1 MLASTMKMLE
11 PVQPVRKPRCRV
23 VRGTYPNSFGHIARK
38 TCTKPGYTM
47 YQESV
52 LRYRQYAEG
61 KKEDTF
67 IQTLATNHISWE
79 EITEKKMVDSAVK
92 RKVRC
97 KFEEEEKQLEE
108 RQLRLKKL
116 LSDEENALLNE
127 IESVPFTIEQQKESM
142 RQRAKQLREKREEER
157 QKLVQEKLDQKFRLE
172 CDPLRTATSKRLVQE
187 IAEEHRRNSNK
198 LELICK
204 EKQMVDGIFREM
216 NKKEYQKML
225 EKEEKENK
233 ERKARNKEVA
243 NVLREQMAE
252 LEENKRR
259 EEKLKEEELK
269 LLKEQ
274 AILDE
279 VKEKRDLEEKR
290 RLQQETRGI
299 FEKSIKEKLR
309 RKVEDEREEL
319 ESDIKALE
327 TLLEKY
333 GEEERQKQ
341 QRKLECQ
348 KETQSY
354 LKYVRSL
361 LAEEEARKKEM
372 ERMIHEDIE
381 KQWQKRLKQWRL
393 DREMRRVLMDDV
405 LRIRSRQVMDKL
417 VAINTERAE
426 AEKEKDQLL
435 GEIERH
441 KEEEAEEIQKERQKK
456 SQYFQDLR
464 GQIEFNNANQEVLKN
479 LEEECYKKE
488 LQAEKELKA
497 KVENLLKSNVSL
509 CDQEHPLRRALSQ
522 VC

>member
-23 VRGTYPNSFGHIARK
+23 VRGTHPNTFGHVARR
-38 TCTKPGYTM
+38 TATKPGYQL

-52 LRYRQYAEG
+52 IRYRQYAES
-61 KKEDTF
+61 KEEDTF
-67 IQTLATNHISWE
+67 KQTLISNHITWE
-79 EITEKKMVDSAVK
+79 DITEKKMVASAVK
-92 RKVRC
+92 RKVHC

-116 LSDEENALLNE
+116 LSDEENALFNE
-127 IESVPFTIEQQKESM
+127 IESVPLTMEQQKESM

-157 QKLVQEKLDQKFRLE
+157 QKLVQEKLDQKFRSE

-187 IAEEHRRNSNK
+187 IAAEHRRNADK
-198 LELICK
+198 LEIMRK
-204 EKQMVDGIFREM
+204 EKQMVDDIFREM
-216 NKKEYQKML
+216 SQKEYQKML

-233 ERKARNKEVA
+233 ERKTRNEEVA

-252 LEENKRR
+252 LEENKCR

-279 VKEKRDLEEKR
+279 MKEKRSLEEKR
-290 RLQQETRGI
+290 RLQKETRNI
-299 FEKSIKEKLR
+299 FEKSIKEKLQ
-309 RKVEDEREEL
+309 RKAEDEQEEL
-319 ESDIKALE
+319 EYDIKALQA
-327 TLLEKY
+327 LLEKC
-333 GEEERQKQ
+333 GEEDRQKQ

-372 ERMIHEDIE
+372 ERMIQEDIE
-381 KQWQKRLKQWRL
+381 NQWQKRLKQWRL

-405 LRIRSRQVMDKL
+405 FRIRSRQVMDKL
-417 VAINTERAE
+417 VAINMERAE
-426 AEKEKDQLL
+426 AEKEKEQVL
-435 GEIERH
+435 GEIEWL
-441 KEEEAEEIQKERQKK
+441 KEKEAEEIQKERQKK
-456 SQYFQDLR
+456 LQYFQDLR
-464 GQIEFNNANQEVLKN
+464 GQIEFNTAHQEILKN
-479 LEEECYKKE
+479 LEEDSYKKE
-488 LQAEKELKA
+488 LQAEEDLKA

-509 CDQEHPLRRALSQ
+509 CKQEHPLRRALSQ